1 MSTIKKAFT
10 PPGETKPG
18 RMMNLVLRWF
28 CFSIVLA
35 SLAVAGNAL
44 AQAYPSKP
52 VRMIVPFAAGG
63 TGDVLGR
70 LLASKMSEGLGQPV
84 VVEFK
89 PGAGTTLGTDFV
101 AKAPSDGYTIL
112 FSASTTMSIN
122 ASLYSKLPYDTLKD
136 LAPVS
141 MLASIPNMLVANH
154 ALPANTVQELI
165 ALAKAS
171 PGKLNFASPGSGT
184 TPHLAGELFN
194 TAAGIKM
201 VHVPYKGAGPA
212 IIDVLGGHVPMLFD
226 NIPSVQPQ
234 VNSGKMKAIAV
245 TSAKRSSA
253 MPGVPT
259 FAEAGMTGF
268 EANSWWAIL
277 APAGTPKEIIARLN
291 AEVGRALS
299 DAGLRERFLGLG
311 ADPAPGTP
319 EECGAH
325 IKAEVGKWAAIVKA
339 SGARVD

>member
-1 MSTIKKAFT
+1 MKSFL
-10 PPGETKPG
+10 
-18 RMMNLVLRWF
+18 RLVL
-28 CFSIVLA
+28 FSFALA
-35 SLAVAGNAL
+35 SIGTMASAL
-44 AQAYPSKP
+44 AQGYPVKP
-52 VRMIVPFAAGG
+52 VRLIVPFAAGG

-70 LLASKMSEGLGQPV
+70 LLAAKLSEGLGQAV

-89 PGAGTTLGTDFV
+89 PGGGTTLATDFV
-101 AKAPSDGYTIL
+101 AKSAPDGYTIL
-112 FSASTTMSIN
+112 LSASTTMSIN

-141 MLASIPNMLVANH
+141 LLASIPNMLVANL

-165 ALAKAS
+165 ALAKSS
-171 PGKLNFASPGSGT
+171 PGKLNYASPGSGT
-184 TPHLAGELFN
+184 TPHLAGELFK
-194 TAAGIKM
+194 ASAGINM

-212 IIDVLGGHVPMLFD
+212 IVDVLGGHVPMLFD

-245 TSAKRSSA
+245 TSAQRSPA
-253 MPGVPT
+253 MPNVPT
-259 FAEAGMTGF
+259 FAEAGLAGF

-277 APAGTPKEIIARLN
+277 APAATPKEIIARLN
-291 AEVGRALS
+291 TEVVKALR
-299 DAGLRERFLGLG
+299 DAGIRERFIGLG
-311 ADPAPGTP
+311 AEPAPSTP

-325 IKAEVGKWAAIVKA
+325 TRAEVGKWAAIVKT

>member
-1 MSTIKKAFT
+1 MKSFF
-10 PPGETKPG
+10 
-18 RMMNLVLRWF
+18 R
-28 CFSIVLA
+28 
-35 SLAVAGNAL
+35 LAVLSIALAGIGSASPAL
-44 AQAYPSKP
+44 AQSYPSKP
-52 VRMIVPFAAGG
+52 LHLIVPFAAGG

-101 AKAPSDGYTIL
+101 AKAAPDGYTIL

-122 ASLYSKLPYDTLKD
+122 ATLYSKLPYDTLKD

-141 MLASIPNMLVANH
+141 LLAAIPNMLVANH

-165 ALAKAS
+165 ALAKAN
-171 PGKLNFASPGSGT
+171 PGKLNYASPGSGT

-194 TAAGIKM
+194 AAAGIKM

-245 TSAKRSSA
+245 TSAKRSPA
-253 MPGVPT
+253 MPNVPT
-259 FAEAGMTGF
+259 FAEAGLTGF

-277 APAGTPKEIIARLN
+277 APAGTPKDIIARLN
-291 AEVGRALS
+291 AEVVKALN

-311 ADPAPGTP
+311 ADPAPSTP

-325 IKAEVGKWAAIVKA
+325 MKAEVAKWAAIVKA

>member
-1 MSTIKKAFT
+1 
-10 PPGETKPG
+10 
-18 RMMNLVLRWF
+18 
-28 CFSIVLA
+28 
-35 SLAVAGNAL
+35 
-44 AQAYPSKP
+44 
-52 VRMIVPFAAGG
+52 
-63 TGDVLGR
+63 
-70 LLASKMSEGLGQPV
+70 

-101 AKAPSDGYTIL
+101 AKSPPDGYTIL
-112 FSASTTMSIN
+112 LSASTTMSIN

-141 MLASIPNMLVANH
+141 LLASIPNMLVANN

-171 PGKLNFASPGSGT
+171 PGKLNYASPGSGT
-184 TPHLAGELFN
+184 TPHLAGELFK
-194 TAAGIKM
+194 TVAGIDM

-212 IIDVLGGHVPMLFD
+212 IVDVLGGHVPMLFD

-234 VNSGKMKAIAV
+234 VNSGKLKAIAV
-245 TSAKRSSA
+245 TSAKRSPA
-253 MPGVPT
+253 MPNVPT
-259 FAEAGMTGF
+259 FAEAGLAGF

-291 AEVGRALS
+291 AEVVKTLHNA
-299 DAGLRERFLGLG
+299 DIRERFLSLG
-311 ADPAPGTP
+311 AEPAPSTP
-319 EECGAH
+319 EECAAH

>member
-1 MSTIKKAFT
+1 MRSFL
-10 PPGETKPG
+10 
-18 RMMNLVLRWF
+18 RLV
-28 CFSIVLA
+28 VV
-35 SLAVAGNAL
+35 SLALAGIAAADHAL
-44 AQAYPSKP
+44 AQAYPNKP
-52 VRMIVPFAAGG
+52 LHLIVPFAAGG

-101 AKAPSDGYTIL
+101 AKSPPDGYTIL
-112 FSASTTMSIN
+112 LSASTTMSIN

-141 MLASIPNMLVANH
+141 LLAAIPNMLVANL
-154 ALPANTVQELI
+154 ALPANTVPELI

-171 PGKLNFASPGSGT
+171 PGKLNYASPGSGT
-184 TPHLAGELFN
+184 TPHLAGELFK
-194 TAAGIKM
+194 TAAGINM

-234 VNSGKMKAIAV
+234 VNSGKMKALAV
-245 TSAKRSSA
+245 TSAKRSPA
-253 MPGVPT
+253 MPNVPT
-259 FAEAGMTGF
+259 FAEAGLAGF

-277 APAGTPKEIIARLN
+277 APAGTPKEIIVRLN
-291 AEVGRALS
+291 AEVVKALN
-299 DAGLRERFLGLG
+299 DAGIRERFVGLG
-311 ADPAPGTP
+311 ADPATGTP
-319 EECGAH
+319 EECSAH
-325 IKAEVGKWAAIVKA
+325 IKGEVAKWAAIVKA

>member
-1 MSTIKKAFT
+1 MSLIFQSSD
-10 PPGETKPG
+10 G
-18 RMMNLVLRWF
+18 
-28 CFSIVLA
+28 SIVKTFFRLILLSTALA
-35 SLAVAGNAL
+35 SLGAAPGAL
-44 AQAYPSKP
+44 AQGYPGKP
-52 VRMIVPFAAGG
+52 LCMIVPFAAGG

-84 VVEFK
+84 VVDFK

-101 AKAPSDGYTIL
+101 AKSPPDGYTIL

-122 ASLYSKLPYDTLKD
+122 ATLYSKLPYDTLRD

-141 MLASIPNMLVANH
+141 MLAAIPNMLVANH
-154 ALPANTVQELI
+154 ALPANTVPELI

-171 PGKLNFASPGSGT
+171 PGKLNYASPGSGT
-184 TPHLAGELFN
+184 TPHLAGELFKM
-194 TAAGIKM
+194 AAGINM

-212 IIDVLGGHVPMLFD
+212 IVDVLGGHVPMLFD

-234 VNSGKMKAIAV
+234 VTSGKMKAIGV
-245 TSAKRSSA
+245 TSAKRSPA
-253 MPGVPT
+253 MPNVPT
-259 FAEAGMTGF
+259 FAEAGLAGF

-291 AEVGRALS
+291 AEVVKALN
-299 DAGLRERFLGLG
+299 DPGLRERFIGLG
-311 ADPAPGTP
+311 AGSAPGTP
-319 EECGAH
+319 EEAAAH
-325 IKAEVGKWAAIVKA
+325 IRGEVAKWAAIVKA

>member
-1 MSTIKKAFT
+1 
-10 PPGETKPG
+10 
-18 RMMNLVLRWF
+18 
-28 CFSIVLA
+28 
-35 SLAVAGNAL
+35 
-44 AQAYPSKP
+44 
-52 VRMIVPFAAGG
+52 
-63 TGDVLGR
+63 
-70 LLASKMSEGLGQPV
+70 MSEGLGQAV

-101 AKAPSDGYTIL
+101 AKSPPDGYTIL
-112 FSASTTMSIN
+112 LSASTTMSIN

-141 MLASIPNMLVANH
+141 LLASIPNMLVANL
-154 ALPANTVQELI
+154 ALPANTVPELI

-171 PGKLNFASPGSGT
+171 PGKLNYASPGSGT
-184 TPHLAGELFN
+184 TPHLAGELFKN
-194 TAAGIKM
+194 AAGINM

-234 VNSGKMKAIAV
+234 VTSGKMKAIAV
-245 TSAKRSSA
+245 TSAKRSPA
-253 MPGVPT
+253 MPNVPT
-259 FAEAGMTGF
+259 FAEAGLAGF

-291 AEVGRALS
+291 AEVVKALN
-299 DAGLRERFLGLG
+299 DTGIRERFLGLG
-311 ADPAPGTP
+311 AEPAPGTP

-325 IKAEVGKWAAIVKA
+325 IKGEVAKWAAIVKA

>member
-1 MSTIKKAFT
+1 MKSFLRLILVSITLAG
-10 PPGETKPG
+10 PGAAGTAMAQGYPNKP
-18 RMMNLVLRWF
+18 LHL
-28 CFSIVLA
+28 
-35 SLAVAGNAL
+35 
-44 AQAYPSKP
+44 
-52 VRMIVPFAAGG
+52 IVPFAAGG

-70 LLASKMSEGLGQPV
+70 LLASKMSESLGQPV

-101 AKAPSDGYTIL
+101 AKSPPDGYTIL

-136 LAPVS
+136 LAPVGQ
-141 MLASIPNMLVANH
+141 LASIPNMLVANH
-154 ALPANTVQELI
+154 ALPANTVPELI
-165 ALAKAS
+165 ALAKS
-171 PGKLNFASPGSGT
+171 NPGKLNYASPGSGT

-201 VHVPYKGAGPA
+201 VHIPYKGAGPA

-245 TSAKRSSA
+245 TSAKRSPA
-253 MPGVPT
+253 MPNVPT
-259 FAEAGMTGF
+259 FAEAGLAGF

-291 AEVGRALS
+291 AEVVKALN
-299 DAGLRERFLGLG
+299 DPGLRERFLGLG

-325 IKAEVGKWAAIVKA
+325 IKGEVGKWAAIVKV

>member
-1 MSTIKKAFT
+1 MKSF
-10 PPGETKPG
+10 
-18 RMMNLVLRWF
+18 LR
-28 CFSIVLA
+28 SITV
-35 SLAVAGNAL
+35 SIAL
-44 AQAYPSKP
+44 ALTAATSGAYAQGYPNKP
-52 VRMIVPFAAGG
+52 LHLIVPFAAGG

-70 LLASKMSEGLGQPV
+70 LLASTMSEGPGQPV

-101 AKAPSDGYTIL
+101 AKSPPDGYTIL
-112 FSASTTMSIN
+112 LSASTTMSIN
-122 ASLYSKLPYDTLKD
+122 ASLYGKLPYDTLKD

-141 MLASIPNMLVANH
+141 LLASIPNMLVANL
-154 ALPANTVQELI
+154 ALPGNTVQELI

-171 PGKLNFASPGSGT
+171 PGKLNYASPGSGT
-184 TPHLAGELFN
+184 TPHLAGELFK
-194 TAAGIKM
+194 TAAGINM

-245 TSAKRSSA
+245 TSAKRSPA
-253 MPGVPT
+253 MPNVPT
-259 FAEAGMTGF
+259 FAESGLAGF

-277 APAGTPKEIIARLN
+277 APAGTPKEVITRLN
-291 AEVGRALS
+291 AEVVKALN
-299 DAGLRERFLGLG
+299 DAGIRERFLGLG
-311 ADPAPGTP
+311 ADPAPSTP

-325 IKAEVGKWAAIVKA
+325 IRGEVAKWAVIVKA
-339 SGARVD
+339 SGARVE

>member
-1 MSTIKKAFT
+1 MKSFL
-10 PPGETKPG
+10 
-18 RMMNLVLRWF
+18 RLVM
-28 CFSIVLA
+28 FSIALA
-35 SLAVAGNAL
+35 SLGPAANAL
-44 AQAYPSKP
+44 AQGYPGKP
-52 VRMIVPFAAGG
+52 LRLIVPFAAGG

-70 LLASKMSEGLGQPV
+70 LIAAKLSEGLGQPV
-84 VVEFK
+84 VLEFK

-101 AKAPSDGYTIL
+101 AKSPPDGYTIL
-112 FSASTTMSIN
+112 LSASTTMSIN
-122 ASLYSKLPYDTLKD
+122 ASLYGKLPYDTLKD

-141 MLASIPNMLVANH
+141 LLASIPNMLVANL

-171 PGKLNFASPGSGT
+171 PGKLNYASPGSGT
-184 TPHLAGELFN
+184 TPHLAGELFK
-194 TAAGIKM
+194 TAAGIDL

-212 IIDVLGGHVPMLFD
+212 IVDVLGGHVPMLFD

-245 TSAKRSSA
+245 TSAKRSPA
-253 MPGVPT
+253 MPNVPT
-259 FAEAGMTGF
+259 FAEAGLTGF

-291 AEVGRALS
+291 AEVVKALNN
-299 DAGLRERFLGLG
+299 AGIRERFLSLG
-311 ADPAPGTP
+311 AEPAPGTP
-319 EECGAH
+319 EECAAH

>member
-1 MSTIKKAFT
+1 MKSFLRLILVSITLAG
-10 PPGETKPG
+10 PGAAGTAMAQGYPNKP
-18 RMMNLVLRWF
+18 LHL
-28 CFSIVLA
+28 
-35 SLAVAGNAL
+35 
-44 AQAYPSKP
+44 
-52 VRMIVPFAAGG
+52 IVPFAAGG

-70 LLASKMSEGLGQPV
+70 LLASKMSESLGQPV

-89 PGAGTTLGTDFV
+89 PGAGTTLATDFV
-101 AKAPSDGYTIL
+101 AKSPPDGYTIL

-136 LAPVS
+136 LVPVS
-141 MLASIPNMLVANH
+141 QLASIPNMLVANH
-154 ALPANTVQELI
+154 ALPANTVPELI
-165 ALAKAS
+165 ALAKS
-171 PGKLNFASPGSGT
+171 NPGKLNYASPGSGT

-201 VHVPYKGAGPA
+201 VHIPYKGAGPA

-245 TSAKRSSA
+245 TSAKRSPA
-253 MPGVPT
+253 MPNVPT
-259 FAEAGMTGF
+259 FAEAGLAGF

-291 AEVGRALS
+291 AEVVKALN
-299 DAGLRERFLGLG
+299 DPGLRERFLGLG

-319 EECGAH
+319 EECAAH

>member
-1 MSTIKKAFT
+1 MKSFFRLA
-10 PPGETKPG
+10 
-18 RMMNLVLRWF
+18 ML
-28 CFSIVLA
+28 SIALA
-35 SLAVAGNAL
+35 GIGSASPAL
-44 AQAYPSKP
+44 AQSYPSKP
-52 VRMIVPFAAGG
+52 LHLIVPFAAGG

-101 AKAPSDGYTIL
+101 AKAAPDGYIIL

-122 ASLYSKLPYDTLKD
+122 ATLYSKLPYDTLKD

-141 MLASIPNMLVANH
+141 LLASIPNMLVANH
-154 ALPANTVQELI
+154 ALQANTVQELI
-165 ALAKAS
+165 ALAKAN
-171 PGKLNFASPGSGT
+171 PGKLNYASPGSGT

-245 TSAKRSSA
+245 TSAKRSPA
-253 MPGVPT
+253 MPNVPT
-259 FAEAGMTGF
+259 FAEAGLTGF

-291 AEVGRALS
+291 AEVVKALN

-311 ADPAPGTP
+311 ADPAPSTP

-325 IKAEVGKWAAIVKA
+325 IKAEVAKWGAIIKA

>member
-1 MSTIKKAFT
+1 MKSFLRLVLFAIAFT
-10 PPGETKPG
+10 SLG
-18 RMMNLVLRWF
+18 
-28 CFSIVLA
+28 LA
-35 SLAVAGNAL
+35 ANAL
-44 AQAYPSKP
+44 AQGYPNKP
-52 VRMIVPFAAGG
+52 VRLIVPFAAGG

-70 LLASKMSEGLGQPV
+70 LLAAKMSESLGQQV

-89 PGAGTTLGTDFV
+89 PGAGTTLATDFV
-101 AKAPSDGYTIL
+101 AKAPPDGYTIL
-112 FSASTTMSIN
+112 LSASTTMSIN
-122 ASLYSKLPYDTLKD
+122 ASLYAKLPYDTLKD

-141 MLASIPNMLVANH
+141 LLASIPNMLVANH
-154 ALPANTVQELI
+154 SLPANTVPELI
-165 ALAKAS
+165 ALAKSS
-171 PGKLNFASPGSGT
+171 PGKFNYASPGSGT
-184 TPHLAGELFN
+184 TPHLAGELFK
-194 TAAGIKM
+194 TAAGINL

-234 VNSGKMKAIAV
+234 VNSGKMKAIGV
-245 TSAKRSSA
+245 TSAKRSPA
-253 MPGVPT
+253 MPNVPT
-259 FAEAGMTGF
+259 FAEAGLAGF

-277 APAGTPKEIIARLN
+277 APAGTPKDIITRLN
-291 AEVGRALS
+291 AEVVKALG

-319 EECGAH
+319 EECAAH